1 MSENQES
8 REVLKTTGTVAG
20 GQVINILIGL
30 LRTKVIAVILGP
42 SGIGVVGLL
51 TTATDMIRNISNF
64 GIPFSGVRDISIAES
79 ERDLVGVSRIVKIF
93 NRWVLTSAFL
103 GAFIAV
109 VFCFPISRY
118 LFNSN
123 SYAFGIAFLSVSIFF
138 TSIVAGWST
147 VMQGKRAIPMMVK
160 SGIVSNLIGAFLTVI
175 IYFVLK
181 DDGIIPAMIVASA
194 VNFIVGYIYYT
205 KLNIPQYG
213 NVSLSESWHS
223 VKGMVKIGFF
233 TIIVSVFDQLMSLV
247 LRTFISRKLGVEG
260 VGLFTAANT
269 IATLYLSLILSSMA
283 SDFYPKIAAIHK
295 KNREVGISVN
305 NQLFIVLLLS
315 SPIIVCMVAFGDLAM
330 GLFYS
335 SRFEKAV
342 DILKWQILGD
352 FFKIIA
358 WPFGYVFLA
367 KGLGK
372 IYVSL
377 NIGYMILYTSII
389 FLGWNYMGF
398 LGVGIAFFIAQ
409 FCSLIFV
416 IFYSFL
422 KFNMVISKQ
431 NFKIIAFV
439 GITLILAFCSHEFLK
454 SYIRVII
461 SGIVLAIS
469 IAYSIYNLNS
479 VINIKKIFMFLK
491 KRKSI

>member
-1 MSENQES
+1 MSENKES
-8 REVLKTTGTVAG
+8 RAVLKTTGTVAG
-20 GQVINILIGL
+20 GQIINILIGL
-30 LRTKVIAVILGP
+30 VRTKVIAIILGP
-42 SGIGVVGLL
+42 SGIGVIGLL
-51 TTATDMIRNISNF
+51 TTATDIIRNISSF
-64 GIPFSGVRDISIAES
+64 GIPFSGVRDISIAEA
-79 ERDLVGVSRIVKIF
+79 EKDLVGVSRIVKIF
-93 NRWVLTSAFL
+93 NKWVLISAFL

-109 VFCFPISRY
+109 VFCLPLSHY
-118 LFNSN
+118 LFSSN

-138 TSIVAGWST
+138 TSIVAGWTT

-160 SGIVSNLIGAFLTVI
+160 SGIVSNLIGALLTVI

-181 DDGIIPAMIVASA
+181 NDGIILAMIVASA

-223 VKGMVKIGFF
+223 VKGMVRIGFF

-247 LRTFISRKLGVEG
+247 LRAFISDKLGVEG

-305 NQLFIVLLLS
+305 NQLLIVLLLS
-315 SPIIVCMVAFGDLAM
+315 SPIIVGMVAFGDIAM

-335 SRFEKAV
+335 SKFEGAV

-372 IYVSL
+372 VYVSL
-377 NIGYMILYTSII
+377 NIGYMILYISII
-389 FLGWNYMGF
+389 YFGWNYMGF
-398 LGVGIAFFIAQ
+398 LGVGISFFIAQ
-409 FCSLIFV
+409 FFSLIFTCSYNL
-416 IFYSFL
+416 F
-422 KFNMVISKQ
+422 KFNIVISSR
-431 NFKIIAFV
+431 NFRIITFV
-439 GITLILAFCSHEFLK
+439 SAILILAFCSHEFFR
-454 SYIRVII
+454 SYTRIII
-461 SGIVLAIS
+461 SGIVLIIS
-469 IAYSIYNLNS
+469 LTYSIYNLNS
-479 VINIKKIFMFLK
+479 VVDIKKAMSFS
-491 KRKSI
+491 KRAK